1 MAIKNLNGTQ
11 EILASKSAN
20 ELEIIWAET
29 EKRFR
34 FVLNS
39 TGLKN
44 RDIELDAIIRVRGWL
59 MKAMQEKMNDV
70 EFCKV
75 VGA

>member
-1 MAIKNLNGTQ
+1 MAIITLNGTQ
-11 EILASKSAN
+11 EILVSKSAD
-20 ELEIIWAET
+20 ELKIIWAET

-34 FVLNS
+34 FVIDS

-44 RDIELDAIIRVRGWL
+44 RELEIDAIIRVRGWL
-59 MKAMQEKMNDV
+59 MKAMQEKMTDA

-75 VGA
+75 IES